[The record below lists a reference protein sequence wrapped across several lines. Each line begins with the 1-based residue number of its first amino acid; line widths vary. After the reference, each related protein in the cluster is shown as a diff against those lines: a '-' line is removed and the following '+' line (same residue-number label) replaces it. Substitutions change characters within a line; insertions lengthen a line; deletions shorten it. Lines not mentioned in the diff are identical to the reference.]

1 MSSGFRL
8 VDRDYLILSEI
19 DRWRVI
25 LGRHICNMTDFTGQ
39 RACDR
44 RLQKLLNAGFI
55 KREKILYGVPYIYSL
70 TSTGK
75 ALIGVSTSNE
85 HIRIEQITHDILVAD
100 TAVFFN
106 RKYSL
111 PYSDIIT
118 EKQLHRQDGFSNRK
132 HQSDFIFNH
141 NNKTFC
147 VEIELTLKSKD
158 RFKKNIIDNFNN
170 YDYQIWIVPDLH
182 TKIYTFL
189 SDMSMNYP
197 NIKIIEAKEIKTYE
211 HW

>member
-1 MSSGFRL
+1 MNSGFRL

-44 RLQKLLNAGFI
+44 RLQKLLTAGFI
-55 KREKILYGVPYIYSL
+55 KREKILYGVPYIYTL
-70 TSTGK
+70 TLTGK
-75 ALIGVSTSNE
+75 ALIGVSASNK

-106 RKYSL
+106 QKYDL
-111 PYSDIIT
+111 PYSEIVT

-132 HQSDFIFNH
+132 HQPDFVFKH
-141 NNKTFC
+141 NAKTYC

-189 SDMSMNYP
+189 SEMSMNYP
-197 NIKIIEAKEIKTYE
+197 NIKIIEAKEIKSYE
-211 HW
+211 P

>member
-1 MSSGFRL
+1 MNSGFRL

-19 DRWRVI
+19 DRWRII
-25 LGRHICNMTDFTGQ
+25 LGRHICNMTEFTGQ

-44 RLQKLLNAGFI
+44 RLQKLLNAEFI

-70 TSTGK
+70 TPAGK
-75 ALIGVSTSNE
+75 ALIGASKSNQ

-106 RKYSL
+106 KKYNL
-111 PYSDIIT
+111 PYSDIVT

-132 HQSDFIFNH
+132 HQPDFIFSQ

-147 VEIELTLKSKD
+147 VEIELTLKSKN

-197 NIKIIEAKEIKTYE
+197 NIKMIETKEIRSYE
-211 HW
+211 Y

>member
-1 MSSGFRL
+1 
-8 VDRDYLILSEI
+8 
-19 DRWRVI
+19 
-25 LGRHICNMTDFTGQ
+25 MTGFTGQ

-44 RLQKLLNAGFI
+44 RLQKLLTAGFI

-75 ALIGVSTSNE
+75 ALIGVSTSNK

-100 TAVFFN
+100 TAIFFN
-106 RKYSL
+106 QKYDL
-111 PYSDIIT
+111 PYSGIVT

-132 HQSDFIFNH
+132 HQPDFVFKH
-141 NNKTFC
+141 NSKTYC

-189 SDMSMNYP
+189 SDMNMNYP
-197 NIKIIEAKEIKTYE
+197 NIKIIEAKEVKFYE
-211 HW
+211 H

>member
-211 HW
+211 H

>member
-132 HQSDFIFNH
+132 HQPDFIFNH

-211 HW
+211 H